1 MASPTDWLGPIVLTT
16 ILVWQFGQF
25 IPRPKRDAPRI
36 KRDFEGNG
44 ARVHSIEPAG
54 FDLEIFRRSRGYRK
68 YDIVVEHPLKGRRE
82 YTVGVSVSPF
92 HDGLKR
98 Y

>member
-1 MASPTDWLGPIVLTT
+1 MASAPDWLGPVVLTS

-25 IPRPKRDAPRI
+25 IPRPKRD
-36 KRDFEGNG
+36 FEGNG
-44 ARVHSIEPAG
+44 ARVVSIDPAG